1 MSSLLTGILTKLKI
15 NTGKKEE
22 DSKVSD
28 PTKTTVP
35 NQPMIF
41 KDSATEEE
49 PKKMWETPRMDSAWN
64 KKSDFDAKKDS
75 FLTYLTKSSVQKMS
89 DATDEILRSK
99 IGDNSGEI
107 NTPRTPLSNLD
118 SVSGLSSP
126 IEPKPFVF
134 KDSIRKPDIDPPK
147 PVDIPKDA
155 QRSKLL
161 SRLAEKDTIG
171 GELKDSINT
180 IPNED
185 PPIVVEPQKE
195 HTIEI
200 KRIYRGPTYTISKV
214 YLDGEYFC
222 DSLED
227 TDRDTNK
234 NGTFD
239 PDEQKI
245 WGETAIPN
253 GTYWVDWRM
262 SPRFSSSF
270 GNKYMPYIE
279 GINGFSQVLFHHG
292 NTEKDTHGC
301 VLLGRNTQK
310 GRVTESIATTKK
322 FLEKTRPW
330 IKDKTIVK
338 VG

>member
-99 IGDNSGEI
+99 IGDSSGEI
-107 NTPRTPLSNLD
+107 NTPRTPLSNIY

-147 PVDIPKDA
+147 PVDIPKSVLLD
-155 QRSKLL
+155 KL
-161 SRLAEKDTIG
+161 ANKDTFSTKRDTIK
-171 GELKDSINT
+171 KDSLETPIKV
-180 IPNED
+180 E
-185 PPIVVEPQKE
+185 PPVIQAPQKE

-200 KRIYRGPTYTISKV
+200 KRIFRGPNYTISNV

-227 TDRDTNK
+227 TDRDTNR

-253 GTYWVDWRM
+253 GTYWVDWRR
-262 SPRFSSSF
+262 SPRFSSTF
-270 GNKYMPYIE
+270 GDKYMPYIE